1 MPQDLDLNKDESL
14 EQVQSKIA
22 YLEHAVAELSDV
34 VFRQHKEIGALEMQL
49 KALRERLDS
58 VRFDETTRTA
68 EQERPAHNEDRVGT
82 AQVGGKAMA
91 MVTLL
96 PTG

>member
-1 MPQDLDLNKDESL
+1 MPQNPDVKHDEPL

-34 VFRQHKEIGALEMQL
+34 VFRQHKEIGALDLQL

-58 VRFDETTRTA
+58 VRSDEATRSA
-68 EQERPAHNEDRVGT
+68 EQERPPHY
-82 AQVGGKAMA
+82 
-91 MVTLL
+91 
-96 PTG
+96 